1 MDGIFISYRR
11 DDSAGYAGRL
21 YDRLAG
27 HFGAGRVFMDV
38 EGIEPG
44 TDFVTAI
51 EQAVAACRVEVVIM
65 GKDWLAATD
74 AAGRRRLDDPHDF
87 IRLETSAALARNIR
101 VIPVLVEGATM
112 PRADELPPELRP
124 LTRRQAVEIS
134 HKQWDATTGE
144 LIRVLEPLLKDSP
157 PPPAAAQT
165 AQAPAVPLTAEAAG
179 TADSNRPEGG
189 KSGKVPVRLAL
200 GALVALLAGVGIYFA
215 RGPERPPAQE
225 TTPPAAPQADATPPA
240 AASPAS
246 TKEETP
252 APVVPVPATPAQPTP
267 APATA
272 TPPTAAAPSPAT
284 VPDAPSIRN
293 FTATTEGD
301 RTVLCYRVDNAQT
314 IQINPRPG
322 KVARTDRAC
331 IRLTLREATTFTLIA
346 QGPGGT
352 ATSEPITVTPAPSTV
367 AKIPAAPSEP
377 ASAPATPQASGPLR
391 TGESWTYQVQ
401 GKWPTS
407 PRRLVQFTLR
417 GQEGSSLREELAQL
431 QPESRVGKENRRVR
445 SDEPAVLLWT
455 ELGSEF
461 SPYLAAGR
469 QWQGGE
475 QWTAIPTPDL
485 DPNWR
490 NWHSNAK
497 VVGQETVK
505 VPAGS
510 FQAWKVEAW
519 SSRAATGGNT
529 QADMEPTRVRFLVWY
544 APAVGRYVRME
555 RSIINARQTA
565 MEEDVFVLTA
575 HQAP

>member
-38 EGIEPG
+38 EGIEAG

-51 EQAVAACRVEVVIM
+51 EQAVGACRVEVVLI
-65 GKDWLAATD
+65 GKDWLSATD

-87 IRLETSAALARNIR
+87 IRLETTAALARNIR
-101 VIPVLVEGATM
+101 VIPVLLEGATM
-112 PRADELPPELRP
+112 PRADELPPELQP
-124 LTRRQAVEIS
+124 LARRQAVEIS
-134 HKQWDATTGE
+134 HKQWDATTSE
-144 LIRVLEPLLKDSP
+144 LIRVLEPLMQDAP
-157 PPPAAAQT
+157 APPAASQASQT
-165 AQAPAVPLTAEAAG
+165 PAGPPAKDAAG
-179 TADSNRPEGG
+179 AAGGGSPEGDKGG
-189 KSGKVPVRLAL
+189 KGLVRLAF
-200 GALVALLAGVGIYFA
+200 GVVAAVLVGVGIYFA
-215 RGPERPPAQE
+215 RGPEQPPVRE
-225 TTPPAAPQADATPPA
+225 TTPPAAPPA
-240 AASPAS
+240 AASPTS
-246 TKEETP
+246 SKEEPPSPAVPAPAVSAPPGAAAPGP
-252 APVVPVPATPAQPTP
+252 APVQGP
-267 APATA
+267 
-272 TPPTAAAPSPAT
+272 
-284 VPDAPSIRN
+284 PSIRN

-314 IQINPRPG
+314 IQISPRPG
-322 KVARTDRAC
+322 KVARPDRAC
-331 IRLTLREATTFTLIA
+331 IRLPVRDATTFTLIA

-352 ATSEPITVTPAPSTV
+352 TTSEPVSVTPAPPKV
-367 AKIPAAPSEP
+367 ATAPTAPPP
-377 ASAPATPQASGPLR
+377 ASGALR

-417 GQEGSSLREELAQL
+417 GQEGGSLREELAQL
-431 QPESRVGKENRRVR
+431 QPESRVGKENRHLR

-475 QWTAIPTPDL
+475 KWISIPTPDL

-497 VVGQETVK
+497 VLGQETVK

-510 FQAWKVEAW
+510 FHAWKVEAW

-544 APAVGRYVRME
+544 APEVGRYVRME

-575 HQAP
+575 HQSP